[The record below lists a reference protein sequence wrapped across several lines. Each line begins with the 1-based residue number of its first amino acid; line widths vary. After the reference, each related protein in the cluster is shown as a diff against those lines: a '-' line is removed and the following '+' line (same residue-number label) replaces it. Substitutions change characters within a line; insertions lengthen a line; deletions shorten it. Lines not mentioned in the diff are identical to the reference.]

1 MDFLQEWCSGGGG
14 GQPSPGQAV
23 AIPREREL
31 LGRLSRRRDTLVWS
45 SPPHDPLSV
54 LERGTQHQLRVRP
67 ILVLTPLPSLRSG
80 EGGLNLSYGVRPE
93 EQGAPASFRT
103 RSRRGRPSGRPIT
116 LVVHG
121 TLLSTCTLMLCGE
134 GERRQHIASA
144 PRAPHDCP
152 ARISRVD
159 VGRAAAV
166 HRARLPVGL
175 ALLLA
180 LGLPSPACGQVY
192 LGLDA
197 ALTSPYVWRG
207 VTRANGWV
215 VQPECFTSVRT
226 GDGFLSGGAWAS
238 YETPPRQPRRPV
250 GSRPWPARARRAG
263 LLGAG
268 ELVARSDA
276 GGAWSDPL
284 YVSRNGSYRRPYP
297 GG

>member
-1 MDFLQEWCSGGGG
+1 
-14 GQPSPGQAV
+14 
-23 AIPREREL
+23 
-31 LGRLSRRRDTLVWS
+31 
-45 SPPHDPLSV
+45 
-54 LERGTQHQLRVRP
+54 
-67 ILVLTPLPSLRSG
+67 
-80 EGGLNLSYGVRPE
+80 
-93 EQGAPASFRT
+93 
-103 RSRRGRPSGRPIT
+103 
-116 LVVHG
+116 
-121 TLLSTCTLMLCGE
+121 
-134 GERRQHIASA
+134 
-144 PRAPHDCP
+144 
-152 ARISRVD
+152 

-263 LLGAG
+263 LLGQASWSLGLMQAELGAIRYTFRGTAPTAG
-268 ELVARSDA
+268 RTRVDNTTELYMDVRAVSKYIVPGVALWLDVDRVGGAYIEGSATVPLLANPLAAPFIALITRAALGYTLGQEVNVRDPAQGAYFARAGVTHVDFAMSGDLSLHPVGVATVLRIEGHTQFSADPATRPTTADPSDA
-276 GGAWSDPL
+276 RRSVKLWAALALRLTPAI
-284 YVSRNGSYRRPYP
+284 VSW
-297 GG
+297 